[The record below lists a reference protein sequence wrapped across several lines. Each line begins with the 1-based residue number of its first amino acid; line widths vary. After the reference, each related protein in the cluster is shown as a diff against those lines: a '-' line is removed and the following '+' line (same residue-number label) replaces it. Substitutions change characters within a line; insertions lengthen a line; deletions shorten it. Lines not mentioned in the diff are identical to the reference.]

1 MLARELLVQLFA
13 VPCRVGRREHRL
25 ERHGRDAHPAKQAEE
40 RVHHPRRKIRH
51 HQHLILK
58 ARARIRRLARV
69 LRAAERRN
77 RLGIFRLFHRTD
89 ADFEPHRRQS
99 NLLHFFAGQ
108 VIAKQNRLFH
118 RLFPHSVAL
127 CLVLCI
133 GALICGFF
141 SPRCAPCPFRSRP
154 SRIGTAPR
162 RRPPHRARRTSA
174 RPSTP

>member
-40 RVHHPRRKIRH
+40 CVHHPRRKIRH

-118 RLFPHSVAL
+118 RLFPPFGR
-127 CLVLCI
+127 LVS
-133 GALICGFF
+133 GFVHRRAHLRIF
-141 SPRCAPCPFRSRP
+141 LTTLRTMSLSLSSIANRYSPA
-154 SRIGTAPR
+154 A
-162 RRPPHRARRTSA
+162 
-174 RPSTP
+174 